1 MATLQQ
7 VAAGV
12 AHYYDVVVRPSISG
26 AKGIVYGVA
35 VGMAAA
41 HPERIVGK
49 YLPTLQALGIMS
61 EDGNIDVGAVAVQL
75 KDQMTKAGGRM
86 TIQIGQDSMSFTPE
100 DVDKLV
106 DQIDRIK
113 A

>member
-49 YLPTLQALGIMS
+49 YLPMLQVLGIMS
-61 EDGNIDVGAVAVQL
+61 EDGCIDVGAVAVQL

-86 TIQIGQDSMSFTPE
+86 TVQIGQDSMSFTPD
-100 DVDKLV
+100 DVDKLI
-106 DQIDRIK
+106 DQINAVK
-113 A
+113 V

>member
-12 AHYYDVVVRPSISG
+12 AHYYDVVVRPSIS
-26 AKGIVYGVA
+26 
-35 VGMAAA
+35 
-41 HPERIVGK
+41 
-49 YLPTLQALGIMS
+49 
-61 EDGNIDVGAVAVQL
+61 DVGAVAVQL

>member
-49 YLPTLQALGIMS
+49 YLSTLQALGIMS

-75 KDQMTKAGGRM
+75 KEQITKAGGRM

-100 DVDKLV
+100 DVDRLIE
-106 DQIDRIK
+106 QIDRAK

>member
-49 YLPTLQALGIMS
+49 YLPTLQTLGIMS
-61 EDGNIDVGAVAVQL
+61 EDGNIDVGAVSVQL
-75 KDQMTKAGGRM
+75 KEQIAKAGGRM

-100 DVDKLV
+100 DVDRLIE
-106 DQIDRIK
+106 QIDRVK

>member
-26 AKGIVYGVA
+26 VKGIVYGVA

-75 KDQMTKAGGRM
+75 KEQITKAGGRM

>member
-61 EDGNIDVGAVAVQL
+61 EDGNIDVGSVAVQL

>member
-75 KDQMTKAGGRM
+75 KDQMTRAGGRM

>member
-49 YLPTLQALGIMS
+49 YMPMLQALGVMS
-61 EDGNIDVGAVAVQL
+61 EDGAIDVGAVAVQL

-86 TIQIGQDSMSFTPE
+86 TIQIGQDSMSFAPE
-100 DVDKLV
+100 DVDRLIEL
-106 DQIDRIK
+106 IDK
-113 A
+113 AKA

>member
-75 KDQMTKAGGRM
+75 KEQITKAGGRM

>member
-75 KDQMTKAGGRM
+75 KEQIAKAGGRM

-100 DVDKLV
+100 DVDRLIEL
-106 DQIDRIK
+106 IDRVK

>member
-12 AHYYDVVVRPSISG
+12 AHYYDLVVRPSISG

-35 VGMAAA
+35 VGIAAA
-41 HPERIVGK
+41 NPERIAGK
-49 YLPTLQALGIMS
+49 YLPTLRALGIMS
-61 EDGNIDVGAVAVQL
+61 DDGCIDVGAVAVQL
-75 KDQMTKAGGRM
+75 KDQMAKAGGRM
-86 TIQIGQDSMSFTPE
+86 TIQIGQDSMSFTPD
-100 DVDKLV
+100 DVDKLI
-106 DQIDRIK
+106 DQINAIK

>member
-61 EDGNIDVGAVAVQL
+61 EDGTIDVGAVAVQL

-100 DVDKLV
+100 DVDKLA

>member
-1 MATLQQ
+1 
-7 VAAGV
+7 
-12 AHYYDVVVRPSISG
+12 
-26 AKGIVYGVA
+26 
-35 VGMAAA
+35 MAAA
-41 HPERIVGK
+41 HPERIIGK
-49 YLPTLQALGIMS
+49 YMPMLQALGVMS
-61 EDGNIDVGAVAVQL
+61 EDGAIDVGAVAVQL
-75 KDQMTKAGGRM
+75 KEQITKAGGRM

>member
-61 EDGNIDVGAVAVQL
+61 EDGTIDVGAVAVQL

>member
-26 AKGIVYGVA
+26 VKGIVYGAV

-41 HPERIVGK
+41 NPERIVGK

-61 EDGNIDVGAVAVQL
+61 EDGTIDVGAVAVQL

>member
-75 KDQMTKAGGRM
+75 KEQITKAGGRM
-86 TIQIGQDSMSFTPE
+86 TIQIGQDSMSFTPD
-100 DVDKLV
+100 DVDKLI
-106 DQIDRIK
+106 DQINAVK
-113 A
+113 V

>member
-1 MATLQQ
+1 
-7 VAAGV
+7 
-12 AHYYDVVVRPSISG
+12 
-26 AKGIVYGVA
+26 
-35 VGMAAA
+35 
-41 HPERIVGK
+41 
-49 YLPTLQALGIMS
+49 MS

>member
-1 MATLQQ
+1 MATLKQ

>member
-75 KDQMTKAGGRM
+75 KGQMTKAGGRM